1 MKMEDV
7 SCDIAKTKKMT
18 DEIHLFSL
26 DSVLE
31 DFADDILFNNK
42 HFRHI
47 ERSWHCPRNDYTQF
61 CIPANK
67 QKMRAWQ
74 GGIS

>member
-1 MKMEDV
+1 MEDV

-47 ERSWHCPRNDYTQF
+47 ERS
-61 CIPANK
+61 
-67 QKMRAWQ
+67 
-74 GGIS
+74 